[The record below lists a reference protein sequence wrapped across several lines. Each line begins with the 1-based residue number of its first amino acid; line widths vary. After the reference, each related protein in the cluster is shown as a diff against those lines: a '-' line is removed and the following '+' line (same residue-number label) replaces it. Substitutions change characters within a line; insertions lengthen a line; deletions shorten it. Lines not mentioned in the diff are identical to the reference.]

1 MTALQLTKFGILS
14 EIYSSGNTHKQLVS
28 NSSTWAELSKNGIN
42 VRYSITP
49 VRNEF
54 GLGNVI
60 GHWSKL
66 KQITKPDLVVLH
78 QVYTLSTFHGYR
90 YAKKMGIPYVVFP
103 HGSLNQYNESNNSL
117 IKFIAKK
124 LIIKKILQEAG
135 AIIVTCASESED
147 LEKSLQAKALLLP
160 YGRPI
165 DIRNSSFEE
174 ENKIVKDPE
183 NVRILFCGRFHKVKN
198 LPLVLKAMPAILNDY
213 PDLVL
218 DIAGSGT
225 TKELRNLK
233 AVIATL
239 GLENNI
245 EFHGWIDKNKM
256 EQLFRSASVLVLP
269 SENENFA
276 LVVSEALSSGV
287 PCVVS
292 QFVGASDIVERHQAG
307 EIIEELTPKSLT
319 AAVLKVLDG
328 DQLAYRE
335 AAFKAA
341 REDLDWS
348 KIALKWKV
356 LISSLTVE

>member
-1 MTALQLTKFGILS
+1 ML
-14 EIYSSGNTHKQLVS
+14 
-28 NSSTWAELSKNGIN
+28 
-42 VRYSITP
+42 
-49 VRNEF
+49 
-54 GLGNVI
+54 
-60 GHWSKL
+60 
-66 KQITKPDLVVLH
+66 
-78 QVYTLSTFHGYR
+78 
-90 YAKKMGIPYVVFP
+90 
-103 HGSLNQYNESNNSL
+103 
-117 IKFIAKK
+117 KK

-147 LEKSLQAKALLLP
+147 LEKSLQAKALLLS